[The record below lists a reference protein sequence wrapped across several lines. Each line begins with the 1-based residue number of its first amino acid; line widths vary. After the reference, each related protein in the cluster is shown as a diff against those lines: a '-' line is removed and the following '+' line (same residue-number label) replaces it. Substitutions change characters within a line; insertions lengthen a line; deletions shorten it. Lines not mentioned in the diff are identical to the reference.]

1 MFHPTAHDGCHCC
14 GVRVLPSHGRTR
26 FAPAWAGL
34 ADARSAARKAI
45 ALDDSNS
52 EAHAALGW
60 ILIFKDSDFQEAS
73 YASMGQKDKAFEW
86 LDKARAIRDGSFPF
100 LQRDTRL
107 DSLKSDPRFKPL
119 ADSLKNGGIL

>member
-1 MFHPTAHDGCHCC
+1 
-14 GVRVLPSHGRTR
+14 VLPSRGRTR

-60 ILIFKDSDFQEAS
+60 ILIFKDWDFQEAS

-86 LDKARAIRDGSFPF
+86 LQNSPQPLPQNWKMRSGKILGSGS
-100 LQRDTRL
+100 RH
-107 DSLKSDPRFKPL
+107 S
-119 ADSLKNGGIL
+119 